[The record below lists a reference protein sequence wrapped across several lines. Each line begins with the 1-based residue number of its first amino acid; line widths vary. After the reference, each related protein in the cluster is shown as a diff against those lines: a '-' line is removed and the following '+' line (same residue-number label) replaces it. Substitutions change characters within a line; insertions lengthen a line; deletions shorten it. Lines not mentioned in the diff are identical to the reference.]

1 METAMKDIR
10 KHFTIAD
17 FMIIV
22 FTLCF
27 MAYFVPKACM
37 PPTQAQDFN
46 QLQSDIK
53 DAKNTFYNNVNN
65 DFTDSGCVMA
75 ELMLKRDIDFILFR
89 LKSQILKEVTYDEIN
104 PDSEIELDRNAA
116 WLDAKRFQD

>member
-1 METAMKDIR
+1 MEAAMKIIR
-10 KHFTIAD
+10 KHFTLAD

-37 PPTQAQDFN
+37 PAQAQDFN

-53 DAKNTFYNNVNN
+53 AAKNTFYNNVNN
-65 DFTDSGCVMA
+65 DFTDSGCVIA
-75 ELMLKRDIDFILFR
+75 ELQLKHDIDLILSHF
-89 LKSQILKEVTYDEIN
+89 KSQILKEVTYDEIN
-104 PDSEIELDRNAA
+104 PDSEIELDQQAA
-116 WLDAKRFQD
+116 WLDAQEFQN